1 MSNHDDTM
9 NKVHRYARG
18 LFGETDY
25 HESIAP
31 TLANLQPQYHKMLTE
46 QIGAQLTRKH
56 LEGFDHKSAFAQ
68 ALMNTLNYQLNPD
81 GEDDRHKDEIESQ
94 FTQAYDA
101 HEDNYDALDEHS
113 EDKGH
118 TGSEMNWDT
127 HPGAVFAAKL
137 GSEKATTLGYHLSTG
152 GQHLPAGQQK
162 YWHSLQNKLKQN
174 NELLYS
180 IPQNVNHQQ
189 YEQAKASG
197 GNDNLIQSAYSA
209 LSSDDAM
216 KSHGYSSEKDEK
228 LFESGRLSSKW
239 LAENMLTNI
248 GERYND
254 KDVQRMENKILAAYG
269 KAKRQSDVDFGM
281 HGVQSGFK
289 TDLLRDLFPA
299 SHLPEFMK
307 KSPEQYTK
315 DDWSTIKS
323 YNFAL
328 NNISR
333 MLFEGGDKEEVAS
346 RKQKFD
352 AFKPNEFNELKD
364 EMARVS
370 DNDAA
375 TYLTTSGNPNDAVSE
390 QRYNELEAMG
400 LEKTGE
406 NFEKLNEVYEGT
418 ASLDD
423 MFPKTGKAY
432 GRQRRTAKDVRNNVT
447 QTREIISELK
457 QRYPTTVT
465 EHDTEH
471 VVESTPTATEP
482 VIEAAQT
489 AIEPTTKPIP
499 TVTEFAP
506 VVPTVTEVVTESTP
520 TAARPVT
527 EPVIESVSTVPTDTK
542 PVSTDIEPVSTVT
555 EPVIKHVPTNTKP
568 ATKSTP
574 ALTRPATKPVP
585 TTNKSTAPS
594 VAPPVLDDS
603 FINSAIHNFQASQTQ
618 EPSMNASGH
627 VDLTAEATKDSDET
641 AARILRS
648 MGLDVSEHAQRSDEW
663 HQEKKGRLSGTTA
676 QSQAKAG
683 RAGLVSSLEDYVGI
697 SQNPQTFHS
706 SLFERGEKD
715 EPVIQEHMEKLF
727 KSRGLNYGIGNAGF
741 ITNPSMPNYGY
752 SPDGIIY
759 NKDDDSLVG
768 IAEYKSVDKVIHG
781 GDAWNKKYMAQVQL
795 GMHVL
800 GAEKAYHTQLGKAEW
815 ENGKLIRPSYTAEVT
830 RDPNFNP
837 EEHEFSKRKDL
848 IDQYR
853 GMRSD
858 KELANL
864 FTGMSNEQ
872 VRRMS
877 DLTGIANES
886 SDSSRIKNGL
896 LAAFEQ
902 MAQDGGDKYPAMLSN
917 KKAEEA
923 KQEREKERDE
933 AKQAKEQEKE
943 AAEREAAR
951 REAWDRGYR
960 GTQNVVRGIGDIFGG
975 GMMDTLKGSV
985 DFTDRFGGLLGS
997 VLKTG
1002 AGIGESAFA
1011 VGDEI
1016 KERIGEALDA
1026 GYTNTYEHKSQ
1037 ATALQMMGMNEAQ
1050 ARHAVNS
1057 FADVRN
1063 LATIGETG
1071 PLGNMLGAFRGLL
1084 HTEDVMRFGSD
1095 PDALV
1100 HLINKRAK
1108 EAGYT
1113 EQQVAGM
1120 ATKSG
1125 IQGLARTF
1133 SLDSD
1138 ENFIA
1143 QRERIQ
1149 SSRDKGTLG
1158 TDTLREWVG
1167 DHARNKPENTE
1178 KWEDAQQWLSEQ
1190 GSSTFKGLANAAD
1203 AATQKLTEFA
1213 QFLGAAS
1220 GQQNSSIESIQE
1232 KVNKDFNVNVTPT
1245 TYSPLSKNED
1255 GSLTPFG
1262 KMRSGDYEWT
1272 LKSGFQPKKGVPS
1285 LVVSK
1290 GKEEKVFDATVA
1302 ETEYDQASLESLEGQ
1317 YDLDTLNNDIADLK
1331 ETPDTDMYKSLL
1343 KSIRSSTKE
1352 TSGSVDVKVT
1362 VMGDDTANIVVSKN
1376 NRVLT
1381 ERKVKYTQASN

>member
-1 MSNHDDTM
+1 MSNHDDIM

-31 TLANLQPQYHKMLTE
+31 NLANLQPQYHKMLTE

-56 LEGFDHKSAFAQ
+56 MEGFDHKSAFAQ
-68 ALMNTLNYQLNPD
+68 ALMHTLNYQLNPD

-101 HEDNYDALDEHS
+101 HEDNYDASNEYS
-113 EDKGH
+113 EDRGH
-118 TGSEMNWDT
+118 TGSEMSWDT

-137 GSEKATTLGYHLSTG
+137 GSEKATTLGYHLSTN

-162 YWHSLQNKLKQN
+162 YWHSLQNNLMQN
-174 NELLYS
+174 NDLLYS
-180 IPQNVNHQQ
+180 IPQNVSQQQ

-239 LAENMLTNI
+239 LAENMLSNI

-254 KDVQRMENKILAAYG
+254 EDVQRMENKILAAYG

-289 TDLLRDLFPA
+289 TDLLRDVFPA

-375 TYLTTSGNPNDAVSE
+375 TYLTTSGNPNDAISE

-406 NFEKLNEVYEGT
+406 NFEKLNAVYEGN
-418 ASLDD
+418 ASLEG

-432 GRQRRTAKDVRNNVT
+432 GRQRRTAKDVRNDVT
-447 QTREIISELK
+447 QTREVISELK
-457 QRYPTTVT
+457 QQFPARVAEPAPIKAPPIVPSAAPPTT
-465 EHDTEH
+465 
-471 VVESTPTATEP
+471 P
-482 VIEAAQT
+482 
-489 AIEPTTKPIP
+489 
-499 TVTEFAP
+499 
-506 VVPTVTEVVTESTP
+506 
-520 TAARPVT
+520 
-527 EPVIESVSTVPTDTK
+527 
-542 PVSTDIEPVSTVT
+542 
-555 EPVIKHVPTNTKP
+555 P
-568 ATKSTP
+568 A
-574 ALTRPATKPVP
+574 
-585 TTNKSTAPS
+585 
-594 VAPPVLDDS
+594 APPVLDDS
-603 FINSAIHNFQASQTQ
+603 FINSAIHNFQTSQTQ
-618 EPSMNASGH
+618 EPSMNASGY

-648 MGLDVSEHAQRSDEW
+648 MGLDVSEHAQRSDGW

-683 RAGLVSSLEDYVGI
+683 RAGLTSSLEDYIGI

-741 ITNPSMPNYGY
+741 ITNPNMPNYGY

-781 GDAWNKKYMAQVQL
+781 GEAWNKKYMAQVQL
-795 GMHVL
+795 GMHVT
-800 GAEKAYHTQLGKAEW
+800 GAEKTYHTQLGKAEW

-872 VRRMS
+872 VRKMS
-877 DLTGIANES
+877 NLTGIANES
-886 SDSSRIKNGL
+886 SDSNRIKDGL

-923 KQEREKERDE
+923 KQEKEKERDE

-943 AAEREAAR
+943 AAERKEAR
-951 REAWDRGYR
+951 KEAWDRGYK
-960 GTQNVVRGIGDIFGG
+960 GVQNVVRGIGDIFGG

-985 DFTDRFGGLLGS
+985 DFTDRFGGLAGNL
-997 VLKTG
+997 LKT
-1002 AGIGESAFA
+1002 ATSIGESAFI

-1026 GYTNTYEHKSQ
+1026 GYTNTYEHKTQ
-1037 ATALQMMGMNEAQ
+1037 ATALQMMGMNEDQ

-1095 PDALV
+1095 PDAIV

-1108 EAGYT
+1108 DVGYSQ
-1113 EQQVAGM
+1113 EQIAGM

-1133 SLDSD
+1133 ALDSD
-1138 ENFIA
+1138 ENFIS

-1149 SSRDKGTLG
+1149 YSRDKGTQG
-1158 TDTLREWVG
+1158 TDTLKGWVA
-1167 DHARNKPENTE
+1167 DHARNKFENTE
-1178 KWEDAQQWLSEQ
+1178 RWEDTEQWLSER
-1190 GSSTFKGLANAAD
+1190 GSDTFKGLAGAAD
-1203 AATQKLTEFA
+1203 ELAEKFKELA
-1213 QFLGAAS
+1213 QFIDATS
-1220 GQQNSSIESIQE
+1220 GQQSKST
-1232 KVNKDFNVNVTPT
+1232 KDFNVDKKPSVTV
-1245 TYSPLSKNED
+1245 D
-1255 GSLTPFG
+1255 
-1262 KMRSGDYEWT
+1262 
-1272 LKSGFQPKKGVPS
+1272 
-1285 LVVSK
+1285 K
-1290 GKEEKVFDATVA
+1290 GKEEALFDATVA
-1302 ETEYDQASLESLEGQ
+1302 GSEYSLPDIQAMVDAPI
-1317 YDLDTLNNDIADLK
+1317 DLDTLDSEIADLK
-1331 ETPDTDMYKSLL
+1331 GEPEADLYKNLL
-1343 KSIRSSTKE
+1343 KSIRNATKE

-1362 VMGDDTANIVVSKN
+1362 VMGDDTANIVVSQG
-1376 NRVLT
+1376 NRILT
-1381 ERKVKYTQASN
+1381 ERKVKYTHKNN

>member
-1 MSNHDDTM
+1 MSNHDEIM
-9 NKVHRYARG
+9 SKVHRYARG

-31 TLANLQPQYHKMLTE
+31 SLANLQPQYHKMLTE

-56 LEGFDHKSAFAQ
+56 MEGFDHKSAFAQ
-68 ALMNTLNYQLNPD
+68 ALMHTLNYQLNPD

-101 HEDNYDALDEHS
+101 HEDSYDALNEYS
-113 EDKGH
+113 EDRGH

-152 GQHLPAGQQK
+152 GQYLPAGQQK
-162 YWHSLQNKLKQN
+162 YWHSLQNKLMQN
-174 NELLYS
+174 NDLLYS
-180 IPQNVNHQQ
+180 IPQNVSHQQ
-189 YEQAKASG
+189 YEQARASG

-248 GERYND
+248 GERYD
-254 KDVQRMENKILAAYG
+254 DEDVQRMENKILAAYG

-289 TDLLRDLFPA
+289 TDLLKDIFPA

-352 AFKPNEFNELKD
+352 AFKPNEFNDLKD

-406 NFEKLNEVYEGT
+406 NFEKLNEVYEGN
-418 ASLDD
+418 ASLED

-432 GRQRRTAKDVRNNVT
+432 GRQRRTTKDARNNVT

-457 QRYPTTVT
+457 QQFPARV
-465 EHDTEH
+465 
-471 VVESTPTATEP
+471 AEP
-482 VIEAAQT
+482 A
-489 AIEPTTKPIP
+489 PIK
-499 TVTEFAP
+499 T
-506 VVPTVTEVVTESTP
+506 S
-520 TAARPVT
+520 PVT
-527 EPVIESVSTVPTDTK
+527 SSTVQR
-542 PVSTDIEPVSTVT
+542 
-555 EPVIKHVPTNTKP
+555 
-568 ATKSTP
+568 A
-574 ALTRPATKPVP
+574 
-585 TTNKSTAPS
+585 
-594 VAPPVLDDS
+594 APPVFDDS
-603 FINSAIHNFQASQTQ
+603 FINDAIHNFQTSQTQ

-627 VDLTAEATKDSDET
+627 VDLTAEATKDSGET

-663 HQEKKGRLSGTTA
+663 HQEKRGRLSGTTA

-683 RAGLVSSLEDYVGI
+683 KAGLSSSLEDYVGI
-697 SQNPQTFHS
+697 NQNPQTFHS

-741 ITNPSMPNYGY
+741 ITNPNMPNYGY

-837 EEHEFSKRKDL
+837 EEHEFSKRKEL

-864 FTGMSNEQ
+864 FTNMSNEQ
-872 VRRMS
+872 VRKMS
-877 DLTGIANES
+877 GLTGIANES
-886 SDSSRIKNGL
+886 SDSSRIKDGL

-975 GMMDTLKGSV
+975 GMMDTLKGSI

-1016 KERIGEALDA
+1016 KERIGEGLDA

-1203 AATQKLTEFA
+1203 TATQKLTEFA

-1232 KVNKDFNVNVTPT
+1232 RVNKNFNVNVTPT

-1272 LKSGFQPKKGVPS
+1272 LKSGFQPKKGAPS
-1285 LVVSK
+1285 LIVNK

-1302 ETEYDQASLESLEGQ
+1302 GTEYDQASLESLEGQ

>member
-1 MSNHDDTM
+1 MSNHDEIM
-9 NKVHRYARG
+9 SKVHRYARG

-31 TLANLQPQYHKMLTE
+31 NLANLQPQYHKMLTE

-56 LEGFDHKSAFAQ
+56 MEGFDHKSAFAQ
-68 ALMNTLNYQLNPD
+68 ALMHTLNYQLNPD

-101 HEDNYDALDEHS
+101 HEDSYDALNEYS
-113 EDKGH
+113 EDRGH
-118 TGSEMNWDT
+118 TGSEMSWDT

-137 GSEKATTLGYHLSTG
+137 GSEKATTLGYHLSTN
-152 GQHLPAGQQK
+152 GQYLPAGQQK
-162 YWHSLQNKLKQN
+162 YWHSLQNNLMQN
-174 NELLYS
+174 NDLLYS
-180 IPQNVNHQQ
+180 IPQNVSQQQ
-189 YEQAKASG
+189 YEQARASG

-254 KDVQRMENKILAAYG
+254 EDVQRMENKILAAYG

-289 TDLLRDLFPA
+289 TDLLKEILPA

-307 KSPEQYTK
+307 KPPEQYTK

-375 TYLTTSGNPNDAVSE
+375 TYLTTSGNPSDAASE

-406 NFEKLNEVYEGT
+406 NFEKLNEVYEGN
-418 ASLDD
+418 ASLED

-432 GRQRRTAKDVRNNVT
+432 GRQRRTANDVRNNAT
-447 QTREIISELK
+447 QTKEIISNLK
-457 QRYPTTVT
+457 QRFPARV
-465 EHDTEH
+465 
-471 VVESTPTATEP
+471 AEP
-482 VIEAAQT
+482 
-489 AIEPTTKPIP
+489 
-499 TVTEFAP
+499 AP
-506 VVPTVTEVVTESTP
+506 VV
-520 TAARPVT
+520 
-527 EPVIESVSTVPTDTK
+527 
-542 PVSTDIEPVSTVT
+542 
-555 EPVIKHVPTNTKP
+555 
-568 ATKSTP
+568 
-574 ALTRPATKPVP
+574 
-585 TTNKSTAPS
+585 
-594 VAPPVLDDS
+594 APPASPAFDDS
-603 FINSAIHNFQASQTQ
+603 FINNAIHNFQSSQTQ

-676 QSQAKAG
+676 QAQAKAG
-683 RAGLVSSLEDYVGI
+683 RAGLSSSLEDYVGI

-741 ITNPSMPNYGY
+741 VTNPNMPNYGY

-781 GDAWNKKYMAQVQL
+781 GEAWNKKYMAQVQL
-795 GMHVL
+795 GMHVM

-877 DLTGIANES
+877 GLTGIANES
-886 SDSSRIKNGL
+886 SDSSRIKDGL

-923 KQEREKERDE
+923 KQEKEKERDE

-943 AAEREAAR
+943 AAERSAAR
-951 REAWDRGYR
+951 KEALDRGYKEA
-960 GTQNVVRGIGDIFGG
+960 QNVVRGIGDIFGG
-975 GMMDTLKGSV
+975 GMMATLKGSV

-997 VLKTG
+997 LLKTG

-1037 ATALQMMGMNEAQ
+1037 ATALQMMGMNEDQ

-1095 PDALV
+1095 PDALI
-1100 HLINKRAK
+1100 HLINKRAR

-1120 ATKSG
+1120 ASKSG

-1138 ENFIA
+1138 ENFIS

-1149 SSRDKGTLG
+1149 YSRDKGTQG
-1158 TDTLREWVG
+1158 TDTLKEWVA
-1167 DHARNKPENTE
+1167 DHTRNKFENT
-1178 KWEDAQQWLSEQ
+1178 KRWEDTEQWLSEH

-1203 AATQKLTEFA
+1203 ELAEKFKTLTG
-1213 QFLGAAS
+1213 FLGAS
-1220 GQQNSSIESIQE
+1220 EGQQSQTVEDI
-1232 KVNKDFNVNVTPT
+1232 KARVKDLFNV
-1245 TYSPLSKNED
+1245 
-1255 GSLTPFG
+1255 
-1262 KMRSGDYEWT
+1262 
-1272 LKSGFQPKKGVPS
+1272 KKDAPS
-1285 LVVSK
+1285 LAVNK
-1290 GKEEKVFDATVA
+1290 GKEESLFDATVA
-1302 ETEYDQASLESLEGQ
+1302 GSEYSLSDIQTMAEVPIE
-1317 YDLDTLNNDIADLK
+1317 LDTLDSEIAYIK
-1331 ETPDTDMYKSLL
+1331 NEPDTDLYKSLL
-1343 KSIRSSTKE
+1343 KSIRGATKE

-1362 VMGDDTANIVVSKN
+1362 VLGDDTANVVVSKG
-1376 NRVLT
+1376 NRILT
-1381 ERKVKYTQASN
+1381 ERKVKYTHKNN

>member
-1 MSNHDDTM
+1 MSSHDDIM

-56 LEGFDHKSAFAQ
+56 MEGFDHKAAFAQ
-68 ALMNTLNYQLNPD
+68 ALMHTLNYQLNPD

-101 HEDNYDALDEHS
+101 HEDNYDASNEYS
-113 EDKGH
+113 EDRGH
-118 TGSEMNWDT
+118 VGSEMNWDT

-137 GSEKATTLGYHLSTG
+137 GSEKATTLGYHLSTN

-162 YWHSLQNKLKQN
+162 YWHSLQNRLMQN

-180 IPQNVNHQQ
+180 IPQNVSQQQ
-189 YEQAKASG
+189 YEQARASG

-228 LFESGRLSSKW
+228 LFESGRLSSRW

-248 GERYND
+248 GKRYND
-254 KDVQRMENKILAAYG
+254 EDVQRMENKILAAYG

-289 TDLLRDLFPA
+289 TDLLRDIFPA

-375 TYLTTSGNPNDAVSE
+375 TYLTTSGNPDDAVSE

-406 NFEKLNEVYEGT
+406 NFEKLNEVYEGN

-423 MFPKTGKAY
+423 LFPKTGKAY
-432 GRQRRTAKDVRNNVT
+432 GRQRRTAKDVRNDVT

-457 QRYPTTVT
+457 QRFPARV
-465 EHDTEH
+465 
-471 VVESTPTATEP
+471 AEP
-482 VIEAAQT
+482 A
-489 AIEPTTKPIP
+489 PIKAP
-499 TVTEFAP
+499 P
-506 VVPTVTEVVTESTP
+506 VVPS
-520 TAARPVT
+520 AAP
-527 EPVIESVSTVPTDTK
+527 
-542 PVSTDIEPVSTVT
+542 
-555 EPVIKHVPTNTKP
+555 P
-568 ATKSTP
+568 A
-574 ALTRPATKPVP
+574 
-585 TTNKSTAPS
+585 
-594 VAPPVLDDS
+594 APPVLDDS

-618 EPSMNASGH
+618 GPSMNASGH

-663 HQEKKGRLSGTTA
+663 HQEKKGKLSGTTA
-676 QSQAKAG
+676 QAQAKAG

-697 SQNPQTFHS
+697 NQNPQTFHS

-741 ITNPSMPNYGY
+741 ITNPNMPNYGY

-781 GDAWNKKYMAQVQL
+781 GEAWNKKYMAQVQL
-795 GMHVL
+795 GMHVT

-872 VRRMS
+872 VRKMS
-877 DLTGIANES
+877 NLTGIANES
-886 SDSSRIKNGL
+886 SDSNRIKDGL

-923 KQEREKERDE
+923 KQEKEKERNE

-943 AAEREAAR
+943 AAERSAAR
-951 REAWDRGYR
+951 REAFDRGYR

-975 GMMDTLKGSV
+975 GMMDTLKGSI

-997 VLKTG
+997 ILKTG
-1002 AGIGESAFA
+1002 AGVGESAFA

-1037 ATALQMMGMNEAQ
+1037 ATALQMMGMNEGQ

-1095 PDALV
+1095 PDALI

-1108 EAGYT
+1108 EAGYSQ
-1113 EQQVAGM
+1113 EQVAGM

-1133 SLDSD
+1133 ALDSD
-1138 ENFIA
+1138 ENFIG

-1149 SSRDKGTLG
+1149 YSRDKGTLG

-1190 GSSTFKGLANAAD
+1190 GSATFKGLADAAD
-1203 AATQKLTEFA
+1203 TATQKLNEFA
-1213 QFLGAAS
+1213 QFLGATS
-1220 GQQNSSIESIQE
+1220 GQQSSAD
-1232 KVNKDFNVNVTPT
+1232 KKGAP
-1245 TYSPLSKNED
+1245 
-1255 GSLTPFG
+1255 SLTAN
-1262 KMRSGDYEWT
+1262 
-1272 LKSGFQPKKGVPS
+1272 
-1285 LVVSK
+1285 K
-1290 GKEEKVFDATVA
+1290 GKEESLFDATVA
-1302 ETEYDQASLESLEGQ
+1302 GSEYSLSDIQTMAEVPI
-1317 YDLDTLNNDIADLK
+1317 DLDTLDSDIADLK
-1331 ETPDTDMYKSLL
+1331 AEPEADLYKNLL
-1343 KSIRSSTKE
+1343 KSIRSATKE

-1362 VMGDDTANIVVSKN
+1362 VLGDDTANIVVSQGNKI
-1376 NRVLT
+1376 LT
-1381 ERKVKYTQASN
+1381 ERKVKYTHKSN